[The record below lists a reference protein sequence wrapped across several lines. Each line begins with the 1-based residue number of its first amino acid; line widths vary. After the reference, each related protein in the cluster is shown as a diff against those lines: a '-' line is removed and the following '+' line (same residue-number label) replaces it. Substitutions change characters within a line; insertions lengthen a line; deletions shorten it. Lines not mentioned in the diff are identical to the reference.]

1 MLLATLAPRARAG
14 LLYEPSNYAAQDALV
29 LHLDGIR
36 NAGALKAHD
45 SNAATWVNLA
55 NANRSAAFELGNDTS
70 RWEADGFYFG
80 GLSCARIGSM
90 TLAKTVTIE
99 VVSDI
104 DTNVL
109 VSARSTSS
117 GTVTHRRWPHLI
129 GAAATGDR
137 FNLFYHTDDAVR
149 KLCLKSRNKNRFDLS
164 DWEGKYAVGIIDDDK
179 QVLVQNDAPNSAT
192 WKETGSTAD
201 IGAYEWLVGSANVES
216 GNGMQLRYLTGKIK
230 AIRVYN
236 RVLDDSEIA
245 ANRAIDEARFF
256 GGIPVTNVV
265 VATAVVGAEGNESS
279 GAYAFDSEGH
289 TFAAPESVT
298 VGDDTY
304 SCAGYT
310 LETWDAGNGVW
321 GEATMHSGTSC
332 QLADTAAKVR
342 LTWQWT
348 HTSGPGLLD
357 ADGYAQDGL
366 VMHLD
371 GIRNAG
377 LGRAHDNAAAEWV
390 DLANVGTARFTHYN
404 DDATSCWTADGYW
417 FGGRSYATMTSALE
431 PGGAFT
437 VQVVSDVDTTALKL
451 AFTAVSPALN
461 WPALIGTTDTDIDAF
476 NLFYNS
482 DSKQLNMNVKLG
494 NTYIKN
500 TAGGGTRIKDW
511 AGRYLTVVKDGAKAA
526 YFQNETP
533 ASAEWHQDFAM
544 AETIGPRRLVIG
556 SSNGSSSG
564 YRNRFMIGT
573 IKAVRIYNRALTDA
587 ELAANRELDDAR
599 FFGKVPATDTVLV
612 ASSIPGVDGNQTCGV
627 YKPAGFT
634 FIAPAKV
641 ETATKDYVL
650 AGYTIETWDASTGT
664 WGAAEE
670 SASTSWT
677 SPAGTGWTSRRLTWK
692 WTVSRGIR
700 TAADYDVGDYVKKN
714 LVLHIDGIR
723 NVGPDKPHSELLML
737 WRDLSTAAV
746 SGNNVGVFTTNAADT
761 ARGWLPNGFY
771 FGGGTYA
778 GFVDKIAFADQATAQ
793 VVCDVDL
800 DALRANGDT
809 VKFPHFL
816 SADKSDILNLFYHAY
831 ASKSENYHRMCF
843 NPNLVQAYITDWDG
857 RYFTGIRDG
866 LSAKVFQTPRSDEG
880 HTDTR
885 TKESGNNIGTRSLYI
900 GTGLA
905 DKSLRWLTGT
915 INTIRVYDRALTDD
929 ELAQNRKVD
938 EARFFGRLSVTNV
951 VVAAGEY
958 DTTTEAPGVYE
969 VEGSYT
975 FTAGSAVDENGKT
988 RPVVGYTI
996 ETWDGNAW
1004 GNAQTYSGSSYT
1016 YTVGASPDTVRLTWE
1031 WQKPG
1036 GLMLI
1041 VR

>member
-1 MLLATLAPRARAG
+1 M
-14 LLYEPSNYAAQDALV
+14 

-45 SNAATWVNLA
+45 SNAEEWVNLA
-55 NANRSAAFELGNDTS
+55 NANRSADFELGDDTS
-70 RWEADGFYFG
+70 RWESDGFYFG
-80 GLSCARIGSM
+80 GLSCARIASM

-109 VSARSTSS
+109 VSARSPSS
-117 GTVTHRRWPHLI
+117 GTATHRRWPHLI
-129 GAAATGDR
+129 GAAATGDK
-137 FNLFYHTDDAVR
+137 FNLFYHTDPSVR
-149 KLCLKSRNKNRFDLS
+149 KLCLKSRNGTRFDLS
-164 DWEGKYAVGIIDDDK
+164 DWEGKYAVGIIDNDK

-192 WKETGSTAD
+192 WNDTGSTED

-230 AIRVYN
+230 AVRVYN
-236 RVLDDSEIA
+236 RVLTDSEIA

-265 VATAVVGAEGNESS
+265 VATAVVGVEGNESS

-289 TFAAPESVT
+289 TFAAPASAT

-321 GEATMHSGTSC
+321 GEATMYPGTSC

-417 FGGRSYATMTSALE
+417 FGGRSYATMSSTLD
-431 PGGAFT
+431 PGSRFT
-437 VQVVSDVDTTALKL
+437 VQVVSDVDTNALKL
-451 AFTAVSPALN
+451 ASSTVSPAIS
-461 WPALIGTTDTDIDAF
+461 WAALVGTTTADDCF
-476 NLFYNS
+476 NLFYQGGSGVLRAKMGNVDIGKKS
-482 DSKQLNMNVKLG
+482 DAS
-494 NTYIKN
+494 
-500 TAGGGTRIKDW
+500 TRIGDW
-511 AGRYLTVVKDGAKAA
+511 GGRYITAAVENGVRAA
-526 YFQNETP
+526 YFQAAVPVDNDWHPNFTFGK
-533 ASAEWHQDFAM
+533 AIGARKVVVGSA
-544 AETIGPRRLVIG
+544 
-556 SSNGSSSG
+556 NGSSSA
-564 YRNRFMIGT
+564 YQNRFLIGT

-612 ASSIPGVDGNQTCGV
+612 ASSIPGVDGNQMCGV

-634 FIAPAKV
+634 FTAPAKV

-650 AGYTIETWDASTGT
+650 AGYTIETWDDSTGT

-677 SPAGTGWTSRRLTWK
+677 SPAGTGWTSQRLTWK
-692 WTVSRGIR
+692 WTVSRGLR

-737 WRDLSTAAV
+737 WRDLSNAAV

-771 FGGGTYA
+771 FGGATYA

-816 SADKSDILNLFYHAY
+816 GADNGDYLNLFYHANQ
-831 ASKSENYHRMCF
+831 SKAQNYHRMCF

-880 HTDTR
+880 HTGTYSK
-885 TKESGNNIGTRSLYI
+885 TSGSNIGTRSLYI

-975 FTAGSAVDENGKT
+975 FTAGSAVDGNGKT
-988 RPVVGYTI
+988 RPVVGYTV
-996 ETWDGNAW
+996 ETWDDEADDW
-1004 GNAQTYSGSSYT
+1004 GPELKFNGDSYT
-1016 YTVGASPDTVRLTWE
+1016 YTVGTAPAKVRLTWK
-1031 WQKPG
+1031 WQQPG
-1036 GLMLI
+1036 GLLVI
-1041 VR
+1041 IR